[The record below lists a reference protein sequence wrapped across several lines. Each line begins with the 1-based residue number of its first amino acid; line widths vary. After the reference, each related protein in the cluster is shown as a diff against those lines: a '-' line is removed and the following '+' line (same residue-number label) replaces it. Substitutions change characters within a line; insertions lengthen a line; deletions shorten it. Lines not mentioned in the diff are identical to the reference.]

1 MISLRKKNDLA
12 YYGILC
18 ILDFYHFFIIKK
30 LINFPSRSTELFN
43 NKTYLSPLST
53 TLLQG
58 LCLFNGPFELVAFGK
73 KTCVFLQQNTGA
85 SLEGGIRHG
94 AGHPTVSKSLWSF
107 LCHVQRG
114 SRDGPDWSRKGI
126 KKRQTRRHKTQ
137 KIWNLWV
144 CQTEITEGD
153 ASVPELSISWIQLN

>member
-30 LINFPSRSTELFN
+30 LINFPSRSTGLFN

-73 KTCVFLQQNTGA
+73 KLVSFSSRTLEPAWREVLDMALATLQSQNHCGVFSAMSSVDPGMDLTGV
-85 SLEGGIRHG
+85 ER
-94 AGHPTVSKSLWSF
+94 
-107 LCHVQRG
+107 
-114 SRDGPDWSRKGI
+114 
-126 KKRQTRRHKTQ
+126 
-137 KIWNLWV
+137 
-144 CQTEITEGD
+144 E
-153 ASVPELSISWIQLN
+153 